1 MFSTL
6 ALATMLMPATALADD
21 GDLSEAQ
28 TSYIGAEMLTGE
40 NDVVFG
46 GIEVG
51 DMGMEEGQERYAF
64 FTGNTLYFGVED
76 EHGNSVDGISEFFW
90 FESSIDRGS
99 DFYVAVIKVRTTP
112 NVTDNWYLEV
122 GDDPVNFVRAE
133 SDTSLGT
140 GAFRWDW
147 SVPFENYGMESYG
160 EVTLSTEYGIGG
172 SGEGS
177 AMAARKVEADGS
189 SADVN
194 VQAKGYVSSE
204 YRVATQYQVTLYR
217 WDTVVQGGAGY
228 MDWAVTLN
236 TSDREEQSAYHEY
249 FLVMQV
255 EEGET
260 FALDRLDIGGAING
274 WWWGQ
279 STTLGVA
286 LTDIELSRPSW
297 DGGDSGGGSG
307 GDSGGDSGGGGW
319 DTGGWD
325 TGGWGDDGD
334 AGGDQHGSGT
344 GFGFGGGDADED
356 DDDTEARRFG
366 CASSPGMPVGALAL
380 VGLLGAAVAGRRRH
394 D

>member
-1 MFSTL
+1 MFSSTL
-6 ALATMLMPATALADD
+6 ALATMLIPATAHADD
-21 GDLSEAQ
+21 DGLSEAQ
-28 TSYIGAEMLTGE
+28 TSYIGAEMLVGE
-40 NDVVFG
+40 TDVVIG
-46 GIEVG
+46 DIDVG
-51 DMGMEEGQERYAF
+51 DMGLEEGQSRYAF

-76 EHGNSVDGISEFFW
+76 DFGNSVDGISEFFW

-122 GDDPVNFVRAE
+122 GSDPVNFVRAE
-133 SDTSLGT
+133 ADTSLGN

-147 SVPFENYGMESYG
+147 SVPFENYGMDSYG
-160 EVTLSTEYGIGG
+160 EVTLTTEYGIGG

-177 AMAARKVEADGS
+177 AMAARKIQEDGS

-217 WDTVVQGGAGY
+217 WNTVVQGGAGY
-228 MDWAVTLN
+228 MDWAVTLE
-236 TSDREEQSAYHEY
+236 TSDRDEQSAYHEY

-260 FALDRLDIGGAING
+260 FSLDRLDIGGAING

-297 DGGDSGGGSG
+297 DGGGSG
-307 GDSGGDSGGGGW
+307 GDSGGDSGDGGW
-319 DTGGWD
+319 DTGDWD
-325 TGGWGDDGD
+325 TGGDGWEDDSDADNEDDGS
-334 AGGDQHGSGT
+334 GGDL
-344 GFGFGGGDADED
+344 GFGSEDEDEDED
-356 DDDTEARRFG
+356 DATRTSRFG
-366 CASSPGMPVGALAL
+366 CSSSTGTPAGTLAIM
-380 VGLLGAAVAGRRRH
+380 GLLGLAFVGRRK
-394 D
+394 DV